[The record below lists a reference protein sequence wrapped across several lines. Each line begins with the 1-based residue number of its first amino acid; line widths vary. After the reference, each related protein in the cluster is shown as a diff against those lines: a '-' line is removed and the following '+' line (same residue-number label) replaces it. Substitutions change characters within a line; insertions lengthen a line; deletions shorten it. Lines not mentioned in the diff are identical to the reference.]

1 MIDKEVIRNLVL
13 EITIKIKIMTIMIRK
28 KNIIINMIQMTKIF
42 KENRPLKKMKII
54 KMKVKIFKMIK
65 IMKCFLLIKVDNKIV
80 RIQNLSNHQLKQ
92 GKNLLIQ
99 KN

>member
-1 MIDKEVIRNLVL
+1 
-13 EITIKIKIMTIMIRK
+13 MTIMIRK